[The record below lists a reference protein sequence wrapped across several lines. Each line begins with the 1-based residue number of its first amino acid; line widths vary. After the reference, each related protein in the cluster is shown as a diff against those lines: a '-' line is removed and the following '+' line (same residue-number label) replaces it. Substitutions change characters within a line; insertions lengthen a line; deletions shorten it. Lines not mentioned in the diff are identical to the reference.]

1 MKNYQLHKTVFQVA
15 HIIKSAFETFGEALK
30 AAWKIA
36 KMNFGRTVT
45 VKFVKSNGEIR
56 TATAKGTGN
65 LETIKKGFVRFIEL
79 LNDGSTQY
87 RSFRIEKLIL
97 D

>member
-1 MKNYQLHKTVFQVA
+1 MRNYELHKTVFQIA
-15 HIIKSAFETFGEALK
+15 HIIKSVFQSFSEALK

-45 VKFVKSNGEIR
+45 IKFVKSNGEVR

-79 LNDGSTQY
+79 LSDGSTQY